1 MENQEATQNK
11 AKTMIDFSGI
21 LLTLLT
27 GALVTLDKVTGLL
40 QVFYMATTLLLM
52 ACIAGGFSII
62 FKIPI
67 SKTKN
72 NPEKTMERS
81 SQVFI
86 IGLIFATATI
96 STLFAKSI
104 ISASICAIGS
114 AFFILFTLNIT
125 AK

>member
-1 MENQEATQNK
+1 MENQEVTQNK
-11 AKTMIDFSGI
+11 AKTLIDFSGI
-21 LLTLLT
+21 LLTLVT

-72 NPEKTMERS
+72 NP
-81 SQVFI
+81 
-86 IGLIFATATI
+86 
-96 STLFAKSI
+96 
-104 ISASICAIGS
+104 
-114 AFFILFTLNIT
+114 
-125 AK
+125 